1 MNRIKCGVLGGGVGG
16 RGQFLGL
23 KYAYIPNLSPL
34 LSLEP
39 FEKFLVGGG
48 GWLRASL
55 VFSFGQAEQ
64 NQSAN
69 SVSNF

>member
-23 KYAYIPNLSPL
+23 KYAYIPNLGPL

-39 FEKFLVGGG
+39 FEKFLVVVGGWWVG

-55 VFSFGQAEQ
+55 VFSLDP
-64 NQSAN
+64 S
-69 SVSNF
+69 

>member
-16 RGQFLGL
+16 RRQFLGL
-23 KYAYIPNLSPL
+23 KYAYILNLSPL

-48 GWLRASL
+48 
-55 VFSFGQAEQ
+55 
-64 NQSAN
+64 
-69 SVSNF
+69 

>member
-1 MNRIKCGVLGGGVGG
+1 MVFRNHFIDTRYDTSPVLNNMNRIKCGVLGGGVGG

-48 GWLRASL
+48 
-55 VFSFGQAEQ
+55 
-64 NQSAN
+64 
-69 SVSNF
+69 